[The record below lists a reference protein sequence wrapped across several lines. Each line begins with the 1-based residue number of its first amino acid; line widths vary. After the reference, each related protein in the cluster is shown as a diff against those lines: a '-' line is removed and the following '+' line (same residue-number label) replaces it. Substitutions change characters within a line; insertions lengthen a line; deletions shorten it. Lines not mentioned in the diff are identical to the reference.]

1 LKLLLSTEP
10 TILLVC
16 DVHSN
21 KQAGMVPPHIE
32 LAKTMSQQRLEM
44 ITELKAAFQ
53 ALTSDLISQGKQAN
67 GKSMDSGHVT
77 GSLARVT

>member
-1 LKLLLSTEP
+1 
-10 TILLVC
+10 
-16 DVHSN
+16 
-21 KQAGMVPPHIE
+21 MVPPHIE

-67 GKSMDSGHVT
+67 GKSMGFWSCHWF
-77 GSLARVT
+77 LAERVT